1 MIILDERQYL
11 EKELETK
18 GFEIFDFYENHRV
31 LSMKEFTSLEL
42 TRRGEFLLVDTQTL
56 LDHPELQEDFKSVL
70 NTFLGAVFFHGQ
82 ENEKAQSWVTNEGS
96 FLTKIIG
103 EYSLPMPQLNWT
115 ILSNQLQFFWGLLED
130 QKKLQKHMAQFSVE
144 LDQVLQNAEIEM
156 VKAKKIHETLIPR
169 RNDEIK
175 GIKFANKYAAG
186 EGGGGEF
193 YDLIQTPTKVFQV
206 LVSSQSYLI
215 SSSVLGISG
224 NHRDKEF
231 NPYDFLKEARGEIT
245 TINETKKKPSE
256 VDLLILELDLS
267 TLNLKIY
274 NESKA
279 ELYSQ
284 SKGRIIFDHNQSYQL
299 TKGEKVIVFST
310 GFLFN
315 WREAHPNKSIHK
327 FLEDSSKFSLVELMP
342 ELFFQLKE
350 GKETEFLTKDA
361 TVVMMEVN
369 RHGIHKV

>member
-56 LDHPELQEDFKSVL
+56 LNHPELQENFKSVL

-82 ENEKAQSWVTNEGS
+82 ENEKAQEWVTNEGS

-144 LDQVLQNAEIEM
+144 LDQVLQNAEVEM
-156 VKAKKIHETLIPR
+156 VKAKKIHETLVPR
-169 RNDEIK
+169 RNEEVK
-175 GIKFANKYAAG
+175 GIKFSNKYAAG

-215 SSSVLGISG
+215 SSSILGVLG
-224 NHRDKEF
+224 NHRNKEF
-231 NPYDFLKEARGEIT
+231 NPSNFLAEAREEVA
-245 TINETKKKPSE
+245 TINGAKKKPSE
-256 VDLLILELDLS
+256 VDLLVLELDLS
-267 TLNLKIY
+267 TLNLRLW
-274 NESKA
+274 NESKS

-284 SKGRIIFDHNQSYQL
+284 TKGLISFNNNQSYHL

-315 WREAHPNKSIHK
+315 WREAHPSKSIQK
-327 FLEDSSKFSLVELMP
+327 YLEDSSKFSLVELMP
-342 ELFFQLKE
+342 ELFFQLKD